1 MAKRAKVSRSTVS
14 AILNGHGQRF
24 PEDTQS
30 RVKAAAEEL
39 NYHPSAA
46 GRSLVKG
53 RSDTLV
59 LLIPNST
66 FGPNLQ
72 DSVDKI
78 VDEVEGYIGNVVVR
92 FSGKDQRRS
101 LANIETM
108 RPLAVIS
115 FGVTLSEEDYDRLER
130 NGISVLPPRQF
141 AHENGS
147 MDGGVAALQLD
158 AIAATIERDIWYA
171 SISDSRTDTFS
182 PARLRSLKEL
192 CRRNNYKAPHEIA
205 IHTNGAPAEKE
216 LKRILRVSSTANIL
230 CYNDDVAI
238 SLLAA
243 ARDTGVS
250 VPGTI
255 TVVGVDNT
263 FSGQLWSPRLTTIN
277 PRTSTFANYI
287 SSQLKE
293 LLEGKSLEQLPTS
306 TWMSIVQG
314 ETTLQVS

>member
-1 MAKRAKVSRSTVS
+1 
-14 AILNGHGQRF
+14 
-24 PEDTQS
+24 
-30 RVKAAAEEL
+30 
-39 NYHPSAA
+39 
-46 GRSLVKG
+46 
-53 RSDTLV
+53 
-59 LLIPNST
+59 
-66 FGPNLQ
+66 
-72 DSVDKI
+72 
-78 VDEVEGYIGNVVVR
+78 
-92 FSGKDQRRS
+92 
-101 LANIETM
+101 
-108 RPLAVIS
+108 
-115 FGVTLSEEDYDRLER
+115 
-130 NGISVLPPRQF
+130 
-141 AHENGS
+141 